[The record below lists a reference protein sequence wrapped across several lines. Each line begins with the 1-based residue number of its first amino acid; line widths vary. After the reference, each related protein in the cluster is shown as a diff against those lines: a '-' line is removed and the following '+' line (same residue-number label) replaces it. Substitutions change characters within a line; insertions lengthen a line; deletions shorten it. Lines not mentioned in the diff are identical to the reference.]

1 MLTIKVAG
9 DAVGGWM
16 TEIHDGTNFKAS
28 SPEAHDEWEAAAI
41 AVADFH
47 KTFDLP
53 TPGSMP
59 VEQPEPAAPPS
70 EAQDA
75 PPSDPAAQ
83 PAA

>member
-28 SPEAHDEWEAAAI
+28 SPEAHDQWEAAAM
-41 AVADFH
+41 AVGDFH

-53 TPGSMP
+53 APGS
-59 VEQPEPAAPPS
+59 
-70 EAQDA
+70 QDA